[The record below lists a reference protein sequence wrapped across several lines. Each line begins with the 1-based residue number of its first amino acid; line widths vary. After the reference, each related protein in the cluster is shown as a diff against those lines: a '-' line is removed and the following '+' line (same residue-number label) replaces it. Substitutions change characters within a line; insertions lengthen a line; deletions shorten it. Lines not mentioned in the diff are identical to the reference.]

1 MLEWISYPRKDVKR
15 VREAGN
21 GLKSNST
28 TDHRGVHKE
37 NLSVSQNMLFGRRF
51 DSAQVHKRGRLSQVI
66 FELAYRFVK
75 VPLYYP
81 GLNGF
86 DGSGK

>member
-1 MLEWISYPRKDVKR
+1 MLEWISYPRKDIKR

-37 NLSVSQNMLFGRRF
+37 NLSVSQDMLFGRRF
-51 DSAQVHKRGRLSQVI
+51 DSAQVHPKII
-66 FELAYRFVK
+66 FRA
-75 VPLYYP
+75 
-81 GLNGF
+81 
-86 DGSGK
+86 